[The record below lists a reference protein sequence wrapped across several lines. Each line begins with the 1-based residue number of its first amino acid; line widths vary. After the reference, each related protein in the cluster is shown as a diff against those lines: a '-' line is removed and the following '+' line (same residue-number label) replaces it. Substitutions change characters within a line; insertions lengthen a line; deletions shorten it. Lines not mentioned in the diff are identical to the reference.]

1 MKQFVLIFGLLLI
14 FGVSLA
20 QDPVA
25 YYPFNGNAN
34 DESGNGLNG
43 NQVGGVDFSATDR
56 FGVETGAAY
65 FDGVDDYVLIPDV
78 SLTDYSYSCWV
89 NSDDWYSE
97 SQALIHTV
105 NGYLVRGNQNGA
117 PALITLHPYSSRDG
131 AGSFRLQSWTNWD
144 PMNSV
149 WHHIVATCDSDNNVL
164 VYANNELVYQQD
176 AWSDPGSFDYVLSTI
191 GATRMLN
198 WAGSPDTVVTRFTGR
213 IDDVKIYGHK
223 LSTGEINTLYHEG
236 GWPHT
241 NTGLRLTLD
250 NPDGMRLIL
259 PTEHTPVD
267 ASFGIENM
275 GDIDIEYNVEI
286 VSSDSTWLLFMDEPD
301 PSVSFNGNIWKMRPD
316 GSEKMQL
323 TFDIADREAVWS
335 PDGSQIAFQSIRDGI
350 ADVWIMNSDGTGLA
364 NLTNQPD
371 QFNAWPSWSP
381 DGEWI
386 IFGSTRDTSPTE
398 IYRINVFSTN
408 VERLT
413 NNDVLDSR
421 PIYSPDGNYFV
432 TQSRDLENEWHIR
445 VYTQDGASFSEFGT
459 EGQADYQP
467 SWTPRGD
474 RVVWSSYLNG
484 TSLDVLSTALDGSDR
499 RVELQ
504 TGFNHFYPRL
514 SPDGQYLATPT
525 NNEIL
530 VFHKAF
536 NKVHVLSDDNPLDA
550 DWGPDWQ
557 KQLGMP
563 TWVSADQATGQ
574 IAVGGQNQINIILD
588 VNLLPPGDH
597 TASVMIKSTD
607 NEQVLAIYP
616 INIRISD
623 HLESQIVSIEDVPN
637 DQGGWVEVNW
647 IASPLDGLGGI
658 TQYGIWERNP
668 SGDWVSLGNVPALQ
682 RSWYT
687 FLAHTYED
695 MVDGQPYWSEFF
707 ITAHTQNPEEFYS
720 SEVGFGYSIDNI
732 DPAIPGGL
740 LGELSD
746 DWTVHLSWES
756 PTDED
761 FRVFRIYRDASPD
774 FVPSE
779 LSLIS
784 EIDLPEYDDELTV
797 DGEYWYRVSAVD
809 IHGNESEASSALDVL
824 VVSIEAALLPTEYV
838 LNQNYPNPFNPRT
851 MINYGLP
858 EESHVSL
865 VIYDVRGNQIQTV
878 RSEQQSAGWYDVVW
892 NGQTTEGKTISTGI
906 YFARLVA
913 GDYSQVV
920 KMLYLK

>member
-1 MKQFVLIFGLLLI
+1 MRRLVVSVFVIMMIIGIVSAQGGL
-14 FGVSLA
+14 
-20 QDPVA
+20 VA

-34 DESGNGLNG
+34 DESGNGNDGSVIGPSLT
-43 NQVGGVDFSATDR
+43 SDR
-56 FGVETGAAY
+56 FGNVNSAYSFDGIDDWIASPSLDSFNGTNFSFSTWFVIVEDLERGQVLFDNQAAGVGAGGGGVVSQLGASAFDSRDGRAPAHTLSQNSFLNLDEWHFLTFTANSNDLKLY
-65 FDGVDDYVLIPDV
+65 FDGELIEDEAFQ
-78 SLTDYSYSCWV
+78 
-89 NSDDWYSE
+89 E
-97 SQALIHTV
+97 SPSS
-105 NGYLVRGNQNGA
+105 VREAFG
-117 PALITLHPYSSRDG
+117 
-131 AGSFRLQSWTNWD
+131 
-144 PMNSV
+144 
-149 WHHIVATCDSDNNVL
+149 
-164 VYANNELVYQQD
+164 
-176 AWSDPGSFDYVLSTI
+176 I
-191 GATRMLN
+191 GASPHLT
-198 WAGSPDTVVTRFTGR
+198 AGVQNFLSGK
-213 IDDVKIYGHK
+213 IDDFSIYNRV
-223 LSTGEINTLYHEG
+223 LNPSEIDSLYHLG
-236 GWPHT
+236 GWPVS
-241 NTGLRLTLD
+241 NAGAQLIID
-250 NPDGMRLIL
+250 SPDGIRLIL
-259 PTEHTPVD
+259 PADNAPVD
-267 ASFGIENM
+267 ANFELGNV
-275 GDIDIEYNVEI
+275 GDIDVEYSVEI
-286 VSSDSTWLLFMDEPD
+286 VSSDSTWLLYMDEPD

-316 GSEKMQL
+316 GSEQVQL

-574 IAVGGQNQINIILD
+574 IAVGGQNQINITLD

-597 TASVMIKSTD
+597 TASIMIKSTG

-647 IASPLDGLGGI
+647 IASPFDGLGGI

-668 SGDWVSLGNVPALQ
+668 SGDWVALGNVPALQ

-809 IHGNESEASSALDVL
+809 IHGNESEASSALNVL
-824 VVSIEAALLPTEYV
+824 VVSIETALLPTEYV
-838 LNQNYPNPFNPRT
+838 LHQNYPNPFNPT
-851 MINYGLP
+851 TTIHYGLP

-865 VIYDVRGNQIQTV
+865 VIYDVRGIQIQALK
-878 RSEQQSAGWYDVVW
+878 SGHQSAGWYDVVW
-892 NGQTTEGKTISTGI
+892 NGETADGKTISTGI

-920 KMLYLK
+920 KMLFLK